1 MLEYS
6 MKFLSHFWN
15 TIKPTVLRF
24 PAAFL
29 LSAMVAVFLSINL
42 VYSYGSYN
50 FYLAMC
56 LSCAWAFGLSV
67 FLRLLLER
75 LISSL
80 KQKNT
85 IFLLVQMT
93 CIILAYFP
101 GYLLCKNDTPRF
113 YIIYF
118 GTLMALFVFCL
129 YLLYFFQQKEKV
141 IPNVVMSLAISLTIA
156 LCIGIG
162 ASVIAL
168 AIDRLICH
176 IANYNI
182 HGIIWACSFCFFF
195 PCVFISYATK
205 SDKDIS
211 IPKTFKVIVFHV
223 LFSLYCILLFVLY
236 IYLIK
241 SLVTLTLPSGKI
253 NPFVSGATVLY
264 LFFYLSLASYKNKV
278 TSFFYSYGSIFL
290 LVLIAVQ
297 IVAFAV
303 RINAYGF
310 TPVRFASFYYIIF
323 SIIFCIL
330 PLIKKG
336 KDMQLVY
343 PIFGLMCLLAS
354 ISPLNIIDS
363 ANRNQ
368 YSRIISTLK
377 KYDLYKNKSIIPAPS
392 EDTISPKDKNKIV
405 SAFKE
410 IQSSKGK
417 KPEALEEIINENV
430 ISKAFKNTFGFEF
443 YYDYDYENTTP
454 PTEAKKYGYNLDVPK
469 ERPVDIR
476 GLSEMFYFNSDDS
489 YYKKNPQITVEFG
502 NHQIINITD
511 EIFALAYE
519 RDNLAKVDSNEPLVI
534 KKDGFTLIIRQID
547 FRKTDYASGT
557 THTYYRIIGYACR

>member
-29 LSAMVAVFLSINL
+29 LSAMVAVFLSTNI

-67 FLRLLLER
+67 FLHLLLER

-85 IFLLVQMT
+85 IFLLVQMV

-101 GYLLCKNDTPRF
+101 GYLLCKNDTSRF

-129 YLLYFFQQKEKV
+129 YLLYCFQQKEKV

-156 LCIGIG
+156 FCIGTG

-176 IANYNI
+176 ITNYNI

-310 TPVRFASFYYIIF
+310 TPVRFASLYYIIF

-336 KDMQLVY
+336 KNMQLVY

-405 SAFKE
+405 SAFNE
-410 IQSSKGK
+410 IRTSKGK

-469 ERPVDIR
+469 ETPVDIR

-489 YYKKNPQITVEFG
+489 YCKKNPQITVEFG

-547 FRKTDYASGT
+547 FRKNDYASST